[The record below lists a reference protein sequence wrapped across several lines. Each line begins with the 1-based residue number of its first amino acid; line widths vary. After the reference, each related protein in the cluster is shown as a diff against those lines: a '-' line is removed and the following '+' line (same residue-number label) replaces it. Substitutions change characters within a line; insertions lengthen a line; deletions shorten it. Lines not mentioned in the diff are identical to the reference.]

1 MLRMQEELEVA
12 LESGSEGEGPQPEW
26 LKDKVVSVDNA
37 AKRRRSKTAGPSH
50 PDSEVQDLTG
60 THFVCRCF
68 ACCVPGVMRSL
79 LKRVNHCRFL
89 SS

>member
-1 MLRMQEELEVA
+1 MA
-12 LESGSEGEGPQPEW
+12 LDSGSEGEGPQPEW

-60 THFVCRCF
+60 TQLF
-68 ACCVPGVMRSL
+68 ADVLHAAS
-79 LKRVNHCRFL
+79 RVL
-89 SS
+89 